1 MRITIDITDA
11 DRACP
16 DCGEKAHA
24 ALDAILIKGLGTGL
38 AKGGEVDAI
47 GELEALVMGR
57 VDKRLKRLAKSLRR
71 KS

>member
-1 MRITIDITDA
+1 MKLTIDLTPT

-16 DCGEKAHA
+16 DCGERVHKAV
-24 ALDAILIKGLGTGL
+24 DAILTAELGKGL

-47 GELEALVMGR
+47 GEIEAMVTRR
-57 VDKRLKRLAKSLRR
+57 VDRRLKRLVKSL

>member
-1 MRITIDITDA
+1 MKLTIDLTPA

-16 DCGEKAHA
+16 DCGERAHRA
-24 ALDAILIKGLGTGL
+24 VDAILSAELGKGL

-57 VDKRLKRLAKSLRR
+57 VDKRLKRLAKSLRP
-71 KS
+71 